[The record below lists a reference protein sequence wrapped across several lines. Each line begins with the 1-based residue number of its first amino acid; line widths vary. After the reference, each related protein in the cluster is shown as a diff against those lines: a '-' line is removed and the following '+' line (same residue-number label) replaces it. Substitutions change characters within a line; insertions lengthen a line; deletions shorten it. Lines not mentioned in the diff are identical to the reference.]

1 MTAEPS
7 RAIPPAISAA
17 LSGTAD
23 ISLCG
28 DVDKTLLDRFLTDLD
43 KARGKDGDVVL
54 ELTTPGGDPELTRRI
69 VLEIDRARDGLSGDF
84 LFLGKAVV
92 YSAGVS
98 IMAAFPREQRFL
110 TREAMLLVHGRQ
122 LDRTV
127 TLSGPLRTGIPTIEA
142 LLAEMRT
149 GVELEEVGF
158 RRLIEGSSVTFDEV
172 VRKAT
177 SSWYVTAE
185 EAFERGLVGALV

>member
-1 MTAEPS
+1 MTSERS
-7 RAIPPAISAA
+7 RVIPPAITAA
-17 LSGTAD
+17 LSGKAD
-23 ISLCG
+23 ISLSG
-28 DVDKTLLDRFLTDLD
+28 DVDKALLDRFLIDLD
-43 KARGKDGDVVL
+43 EARGKDGDVVL

-69 VLEIDRARDGLSGDF
+69 VLEVDRARASLSGNF

-98 IMAAFPREQRFL
+98 IMAAFPRDQRFL

-149 GVELEEVGF
+149 GVEVEEIGF

-177 SSWYVTAE
+177 SSWYLTAE